1 MAFSA
6 KALGITKHGGRLYR
20 YTDQSGANAAL
31 NESINPPGANWRLV
45 SVSAVYS
52 AVPVQAGVVVSTV
65 AGAGAAF
72 NTQLIK
78 GAANA
83 QYTNYPDQA
92 SGEHADAGGP
102 LFGGDDAVN
111 VNAPAGGGVITVA
124 VSVYIEVF

>member
-1 MAFSA
+1 MSFTA

-31 NESINPPGANWRLV
+31 NEAIAAPGANWRLV

-52 AVPVQAGVVVSTV
+52 AAPTQAGVAITTV
-65 AGAGAAF
+65 AGAGAAW
-72 NTQLIK
+72 NTQLFK

-102 LFGGDDAVN
+102 LYGGDDAIN
-111 VNAPAGGGVITVA
+111 VNAPAGGAGITVA
-124 VSVYIEVF
+124 VSIYIEVF